1 MAPPDI
7 KRSRRLWPLLARA
20 AVVAGGVS
28 LLLRRVLQPSPA
40 PSVPAEARETNRAA
54 PAGAAQHESGRGRPA
69 APPGA
74 DARGKGHETEDM
86 SGGLMAGLA
95 LLLGTV
101 ACVVVFGMVEV
112 RTWIRSSYVSGQP
125 ALTALQTAP
134 ITPPGPHL
142 QADPV
147 KDIDQLR
154 AKEDSLLHGYAWVD
168 PARTRARIPIDRAMA
183 LTVGRSLEHAP

>member
-1 MAPPDI
+1 MARPDG
-7 KRSRRLWPLLARA
+7 KRSHRLWPLLARA
-20 AVVAGGVS
+20 AVVVGGVS
-28 LLLRRVLQPSPA
+28 LLLRRVQPSPA
-40 PSVPAEARETNRAA
+40 PSVPDEAGEDNRAA
-54 PAGAAQHESGRGRPA
+54 PAGAAQHASGRGRPA

-101 ACVVVFGMVEV
+101 ACVVVFGMIEV
-112 RTWIRSSYVSGQP
+112 RTWIRSSYVSDQP

-147 KDIDQLR
+147 KEIDQLR

-168 PARTRARIPIDRAMA
+168 PARTRARIPIDRALA

>member
-1 MAPPDI
+1 
-7 KRSRRLWPLLARA
+7 
-20 AVVAGGVS
+20 
-28 LLLRRVLQPSPA
+28 
-40 PSVPAEARETNRAA
+40 
-54 PAGAAQHESGRGRPA
+54 
-69 APPGA
+69 
-74 DARGKGHETEDM
+74 
-86 SGGLMAGLA
+86 MAGLA

-101 ACVVVFGMVEV
+101 VCVVVFGMIEI
-112 RTWIRSSYVSGQP
+112 RTWVRSSYVSEQP

-154 AKEDSLLHGYAWVD
+154 AKENSLLHGYAWVD

-183 LTVGRSLEHAP
+183 LTVGRGLEHAP

>member
-1 MAPPDI
+1 MAGPDI

-28 LLLRRVLQPSPA
+28 LLLRRVQPSPT
-40 PSVPAEARETNRAA
+40 PSALDEAGRAN
-54 PAGAAQHESGRGRPA
+54 GA
-69 APPGA
+69 APPSA
-74 DARGKGHETEDM
+74 KSRGQGHETEDM

-95 LLLGTV
+95 LFLGTV
-101 ACVVVFGMVEV
+101 VCVVVFGMIEV
-112 RTWIRSSYVSGQP
+112 RTWIRSSYVSDQP

-147 KDIDQLR
+147 KDINQLR
-154 AKEDSLLHGYAWVD
+154 AKEDALLHGYAWVD
-168 PARTRARIPIDRAMA
+168 PAHTRARIPIDRALA